1 MKGEE
6 GTEIQSL
13 ARLSEKAEFGRKEIL
28 QPTKTI
34 FETCK
39 RDILHR
45 IIAEREARG
54 KTEREGREPVAGTY
68 TLRSEMQSL
77 QLRNTKMPL

>member
-6 GTEIQSL
+6 GRGIQSL
-13 ARLSEKAEFGRKEIL
+13 ARLSEKAEFGRKIL

-45 IIAEREARG
+45 IITEREARG
-54 KTEREGREPVAGTY
+54 KTEREGQEPVAGICA
-68 TLRSEMQSL
+68 LRSEIQSL